1 MSNTATQSITYPMSD
16 IDTPDSHSDDAIDV
30 GLMMRVKTGDHAA
43 FQELVERH
51 QNMIIGTVAK
61 MLGNAS
67 DAQDIAQQ
75 VFIRLWKAAPRYKR
89 KAKFTTFLFTITR
102 NLVFNESKKRSRR
115 KTYSLEE
122 RQENNYGQIAADAS
136 RSPDAEALQTEL
148 QVVVDEA
155 INALPEKQ
163 RMAVI
168 LRRYENMPYEEIA
181 DVLET
186 SVSAIKS
193 HIFRARTE
201 LRESLSHYLEK

>member
-1 MSNTATQSITYPMSD
+1 MPNTATQSITQPMSD
-16 IDTPDSHSDDAIDV
+16 IDTHDSLSDDAIDV
-30 GLMMRVKTGDHAA
+30 ALMMRVKNGDHDA
-43 FQELVERH
+43 FQKLLERH
-51 QNMIIGTVAK
+51 QNMIVGTVAK

-75 VFIRLWKAAPRYKR
+75 VFIRLWKSAPRYKR
-89 KAKFTTFLFTITR
+89 KAKFTTFLFTIMR

-122 RQENNYGQIAADAS
+122 REEESFSQIADDPS
-136 RSPDAEALQTEL
+136 RSPAAETLQSEL
-148 QVVVDEA
+148 QVAVDNA

-186 SVSAIKS
+186 SVSAVKS
-193 HIFRARTE
+193 HLFRARTE
-201 LRESLSHYLEK
+201 LRESLSRYLEE